1 MKTKEELNELK
12 KEYENVKS
20 KLSELSE
27 DELKEVT
34 GGYHCGI
41 NANSGT
47 MIHAPT
53 FGAVADTAPYI
64 DTGLSSDVNNKEIKV
79 D

>member
-27 DELKEVT
+27 DELKEVV
-34 GGYHCGI
+34 GGVGGDPIDIEVYTNWEI
-41 NANSGT
+41 L
-47 MIHAPT
+47 PT
-53 FGAVADTAPYI
+53 I
-64 DTGLSSDVNNKEIKV
+64 Q
-79 D
+79 